1 MTDLLDKIKMTSHA
15 YLTVELAEQ
24 IAALEKSCVD
34 YDGTALKLELDYKL
48 ACAREANAESN
59 ADSVAKSDEKNEFLA
74 WYGERLVGFIGICSF
89 GGSTME
95 VNGMV
100 EPDFRK
106 HGIFTALFESVK
118 MEWLK
123 RSKLPMLLLTDRN
136 STAGQAFVRKVGAI
150 HAHSEYEM
158 ILDLTKKVVPSSS
171 EIIRLRQA
179 TNDDAQQVA
188 FQNAIYFGESMENVP
203 LIMPEDEAK
212 RGLTIYI
219 AEVGESIIGKVNLQR
234 TGDLG
239 AIYGLGVLPEFRGRG
254 LGRAIL
260 LSAVET
266 FKADGYEKVMLQVE
280 AMNDT
285 ALSLYLSCGFEMT
298 STMDYFE
305 LKNT

>member
-1 MTDLLDKIKMTSHA
+1 MTELLDKIKMTSHA
-15 YLTVELAEQ
+15 YLTVEMAEL
-24 IAALEKSCVD
+24 IATLEKSCVD

-48 ACAREANAESN
+48 ACARAESIAEVTSEAN
-59 ADSVAKSDEKNEFLA
+59 DKNEFLA
-74 WYGERLVGFIGICSF
+74 WYGDRLVGYIGICGF

-106 HGIFTALFESVK
+106 HGIFSALFENVRE
-118 MEWLK
+118 EWLK
-123 RSKLPMLLLTDRN
+123 RSMLPMLLLTDRN
-136 STAGQAFVRKVGAI
+136 SIAGQAFVRKTGAI

-158 ILDLTKKVVPSSS
+158 ILDLSKKEIPVNS
-171 EIIRLRQA
+171 EKIRLRKA
-179 TNDDAQQVA
+179 TNDDAEQVA

-219 AEVGESIIGKVNLQR
+219 AEADESIIGKVNLQR

-239 AIYGLGVLPEFRGRG
+239 AVYGLGVLPEFRGRG

-266 FKADGYEKVMLQVE
+266 FKADGYDKVMLQVE

-285 ALSLYLSCGFEMT
+285 ALGLYLSCGFEMT

-305 LKNT
+305 LKKE